1 MNNHQFLVS
10 EREQGRYDEYMR
22 RGLIGLNLN
31 EWIEVYQYHL
41 EHPKASTWDVAN
53 SFSISQKHVSNIY
66 SFMEDGE
73 KP

>member
-31 EWIEVYQYHL
+31 EWMEVYQYHL
-41 EHPKASTWDVAN
+41 EHPEASTWLVAN
-53 SFSISQKHVSNIY
+53 TFNISQKHVRNIY
-66 SFMEDGE
+66 SYMEDGE
-73 KP
+73 KH

>member
-41 EHPKASTWDVAN
+41 EYPMPATESLQSVL
-53 SFSISQKHVSNIY
+53 
-66 SFMEDGE
+66 
-73 KP
+73 